1 MINKLAN
8 EIIKYIKKNRKMPKL
23 ITIDKI
29 GYNRNQQAYR
39 LAYAIT
45 HNGKEVPRGFHIDNP
60 KNLKGNRWEGT
71 KVYKNDYIKLAKKYT
86 QYVEKNKRT
95 PNYATIHGKKVTLTL
110 LIVEFARI
118 IAYYNKN
125 NRLPNYCTFDS
136 AHTRATTT
144 TKQNNKDCTNPY
156 TSKPHYTNN
165 GCNNLGQCTDY
176 WCGPHSI
183 HQAIRKFGIKDLP
196 ESQIA
201 GWAGSTTSGTGHDG
215 INTAIAK
222 IAQIKKITL
231 NVEWRNFSSFGNT
244 RKERFK
250 EIGKL
255 LCQKNT
261 AVFFHILYQNGGVSY
276 DPYAEDFGHYELA
289 DKINTSTGYLRIL
302 NSLGGYCGNGRCGF
316 IQDRSF
322 EVQEAYLK
330 GLSQPSVCIIRK
342 E

>member
-23 ITIDKI
+23 ITINQI

-60 KNLKGNRWEGT
+60 KNPKGNRWEGT

-144 TKQNNKDCTNPY
+144 QKEKQASIKKHGHATAHGCDNMGQNNDYYCGVH
-156 TSKPHYTNN
+156 SLQEVFR
-165 GCNNLGQCTDY
+165 NLT
-176 WCGPHSI
+176 
-183 HQAIRKFGIKDLP
+183 GIVV
-196 ESQIA
+196 SQDTIA
-201 GWAGSTTSGTGHDG
+201 GWAGTTIYGTGHNG
-215 INTAIAK
+215 IDTAIEMFN
-222 IAQIKKITL
+222 KKYSKNL
-231 NVEWRNFSSFGNT
+231 KGRWYNFSDLGFGGLDKIVKSNNQDFIVHSLYRNT
-244 RKERFK
+244 
-250 EIGKL
+250 
-255 LCQKNT
+255 
-261 AVFFHILYQNGGVSY
+261 Y
-276 DPYAEDFGHYELA
+276 GHYEVVNKVKDTTLL
-289 DKINTSTGYLRIL
+289 IQ
-302 NSLGGYCGNGRCGF
+302 NSLGDYCENGCHCGYVEERTHREFQSYINGISQKSILV
-316 IQDRSF
+316 IQND
-322 EVQEAYLK
+322 
-330 GLSQPSVCIIRK
+330 G
-342 E
+342 